1 MDQESVVTSPNYPDN
16 YPNNVRCEYTIEVG
30 PHHVVSV
37 NTVSIIN
44 EYHGYN
50 FIDILLKYPI
60 IIMSNIYA
68 NKVGNKYQME
78 SSEDDV
84 HPGSDH
90 LQLFRYVCAVQAV
103 YKTSRRFWCFATR

>member
-50 FIDILLKYPI
+50 FIDIL
-60 IIMSNIYA
+60 
-68 NKVGNKYQME
+68 
-78 SSEDDV
+78 
-84 HPGSDH
+84 
-90 LQLFRYVCAVQAV
+90 
-103 YKTSRRFWCFATR
+103 